1 MDIGRYANG
10 YWVKDRM
17 IVYFGIGTNFG
28 DREANLRTAL
38 QLLHERVGECLA
50 CSLIYRSAPQGFVS
64 ENEFANMVVV
74 CKTDQSPEDI
84 LRITQQIERE
94 MGRTEK
100 SVNGIYHD
108 RVIDIDLLKALTPSN
123 SPFKGENLMEGEDV
137 VCKSETLTL
146 PHPRMQERDFVM
158 IPLREVEAILN

>member
-1 MDIGRYANG
+1 
-10 YWVKDRM
+10 M
-17 IVYFGIGTNFG
+17 IIYFGIGTNLG
-28 DREANLRTAL
+28 NREENLRKAIE
-38 QLLHERVGECLA
+38 LLHERVGECVV
-50 CSLIYRSAPQGFVS
+50 CSSIYRSAPQGFVS
-64 ENEFANMVVV
+64 KNEFANIVAV
-74 CKTDQSPEDI
+74 CKTNHLPEEV
-84 LRITQQIERE
+84 LLITQQIERE

-100 SVNGIYHD
+100 SENGVYHD
-108 RVIDIDLLKALTPSN
+108 RIIDIDLLQALTPSN